1 MRIEY
6 LSYGKFSKVKPVQ
19 RDNVLAYVLVEPMGL
34 VHLFFLGQLLKRM
47 LISYLVNV
55 LFCRKKIY
63 VSFVNMFV
71 DAEIMFIIIHI
82 HNICIHIYIMQ
93 FQVT

>member
-47 LISYLVNV
+47 LISLPM
-55 LFCRKKIY
+55 FCFAEKKIY